1 MKFFYSF
8 SNKLLFNFFMSVLLV
23 ALLLIVLTACGNKED
38 RVSKPKTVADIMQ
51 TASYKAPLSCNND
64 NIIQHI
70 NKTVQGAKVLP
81 VDFKSGAG
89 TTLEKILGLGG
100 SICVV
105 GMQEAGIGVQI
116 SYLNNASS
124 FFKEQIMRWIAD
136 SYVLQDTGSL
146 DQAYQEAEYFLNL
159 ESSKVNELHSASAQ
173 VLYKGIWV
181 GINATYIYEKVDMDE
196 LVDVVLGEAL
206 VVEPISP
213 RLGLVLPERLSSLVK
228 VEDLLLGGS
237 EDPQSIAL
245 LSKGA
250 EAVYAVNTKK
260 RAQSYYSNLAT
271 LILVSSKVYANS
283 TEPELAFGKKL
294 LDNGLWV
301 LALEGPYV
309 DNFNDTEVEALEIA
323 DLLLKDETFYIF
335 NR

>member
-1 MKFFYSF
+1 MKFFYHV
-8 SNKLLFNFFMSVLLV
+8 SNKLFFNFFIPVLLV
-23 ALLLIVLTACGNKED
+23 AVLLIVLTACGNNKD
-38 RVSKPKTVADIMQ
+38 RVSKPKTVADTVQ
-51 TASYKAPLSCNND
+51 ATSYKAPLSCNND
-64 NIIQHI
+64 NILYHI

-81 VDFKSGAG
+81 VDFKPATS

-116 SYLNNASS
+116 TYLNNATSI
-124 FFKEQIMRWIAD
+124 FKEQIAAWIAD
-136 SYVLQDTGSL
+136 NYVEQDTGSL
-146 DQAYQEAEYFLNL
+146 DQAHQEAEYFLSL
-159 ESSKVNELHSASAQ
+159 ESSKVSELHSMSAQ

-181 GINATYIYEKVDMDE
+181 SISTTYIYEKVEMDK

-206 VVEPISP
+206 VDEQISSV
-213 RLGLVLPERLSSLVK
+213 LGLVLPERLAALVK
-228 VEDLLLGGS
+228 VEDLLVGGS

-245 LSKGA
+245 LGKGA

-294 LDNGLWV
+294 VDNGLWV

-309 DNFNDTEVEALEIA
+309 DNFNDTEVGVLEIA
-323 DLLLKDETFYIF
+323 DLLLKDKTFYII

>member
-1 MKFFYSF
+1 MKFF
-8 SNKLLFNFFMSVLLV
+8 SNVSSKLLFNFFMPMMLVVLLLV
-23 ALLLIVLTACGNKED
+23 TLTGCGNKEEIA
-38 RVSKPKTVADIMQ
+38 SKPKSVPDSMQ
-51 TASYKAPLSCNND
+51 TALYKAPLSCNND
-64 NIIQHI
+64 NINYHI

-81 VDFKSGAG
+81 ADFKPGAG

-116 SYLNNASS
+116 TYLNNASNI
-124 FFKEQIMRWIAD
+124 FKEQIVAWIAD
-136 SYVLQDTGSL
+136 NYVVQDTESL
-146 DQAYQEAEYFLNL
+146 NQANQEAEYFLSL
-159 ESSKVNELHSASAQ
+159 ESSKVSELHSASAQ

-181 GINATYIYEKVDMDE
+181 SISATYIYEKVDMDE
-196 LVDVVLGEAL
+196 LVDVVLGEVL
-206 VVEPISP
+206 VDEQISS
-213 RLGLVLPERLSSLVK
+213 RLGLVLPERLSALVK
-228 VEDLLLGGS
+228 VEDLLVGGS

-245 LSKGA
+245 LGKGA

-260 RAQSYYSNLAT
+260 RSQSYYSNLAT

-283 TEPELAFGKKL
+283 AEPELAFGKKL

-309 DNFNDTEVEALEIA
+309 DNFNDAEVEVLEIA
-323 DLLLKDETFYIF
+323 DLLFKDETFYII

>member
-1 MKFFYSF
+1 MKFFYND
-8 SNKLLFNFFMSVLLV
+8 SNKLLFNFLMPILIV
-23 ALLLIVLTACGNKED
+23 ALLLITLTACGNKED
-38 RVSKPKTVADIMQ
+38 IVNKPKTVTDIVQ
-51 TASYKAPLSCNND
+51 ATSYKAPLSCDNE

-70 NKTVQGAKVLP
+70 NKTVQGAKVLS
-81 VDFKSGAG
+81 VDFKPATG

-116 SYLNNASS
+116 IYLNNATSI
-124 FFKEQIMRWIAD
+124 FKEQIAAWTAD
-136 SYVLQDTGSL
+136 NYVEQDTGSL
-146 DQAYQEAEYFLNL
+146 DHAHQEAEYFLSL
-159 ESSKVNELHSASAQ
+159 ESSKVSELHSASAQ

-181 GINATYIYEKVDMDE
+181 SISTTYIYKKVDMDK

-206 VVEPISP
+206 VDEQISS
-213 RLGLVLPERLSSLVK
+213 RLGFILPERLASLVK
-228 VEDLLLGGS
+228 VEDLLVGGS
-237 EDPQSIAL
+237 EDPQSITL
-245 LSKGA
+245 LDKGA

-294 LDNGLWV
+294 VDNGLWV

-309 DNFNDTEVEALEIA
+309 DNFNDTEVGVLEIA
-323 DLLLKDETFYIF
+323 DLLLKDKTFYII